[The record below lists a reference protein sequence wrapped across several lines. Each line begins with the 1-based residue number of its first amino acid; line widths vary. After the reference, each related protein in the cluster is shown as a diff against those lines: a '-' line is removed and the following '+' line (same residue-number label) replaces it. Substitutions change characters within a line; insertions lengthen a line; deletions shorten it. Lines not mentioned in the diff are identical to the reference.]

1 MERQML
7 RLLKSGESFFTSKDD
22 RNITAVAGQVGVK
35 VKTEKY
41 LAIDRGTTKKFEYIL
56 KVTIL

>member
-41 LAIDRGTTKKFEYIL
+41 LAIDRATTKKFEYIL